1 MTSYQIS
8 SFHDLGLFSG
18 FKKFIS
24 RSSII
29 DMAIGVV
36 MGTAIS
42 SVVSTFVSSIVNP
55 LIAMIFR
62 KKNMSD
68 ILTFSYAGA
77 TVSFGAVLNALIQFL
92 TIALAIYFL
101 VIVPVNKMHDVSK
114 KLAKSKYRSQEL
126 DAIEQAAQAQG
137 TDSDEQ
143 IITLLT
149 QIKEELKKGAAP
161 VTISDLVEEGFK
173 KSTPS
178 FQQKNQNEGE
188 AGSL

>member
-1 MTSYQIS
+1 
-8 SFHDLGLFSG
+8 
-18 FKKFIS
+18 
-24 RSSII
+24 
-29 DMAIGVV
+29 MAIGVV

-42 SVVSTFVSSIVNP
+42 SVVSTFVSSVVNP

-62 KKNMSD
+62 KKDMSD

-77 TVSFGAVLNALIQFL
+77 TVSLGAVLNALIQFL

-101 VIVPVNKMHDVSK
+101 VIVPVNKMHDVSE
-114 KLAKSKYRSQEL
+114 KLAKSKYRSEEL
-126 DAIEQAAQAQG
+126 NAIEQAAQSQG

-149 QIKEELKKGAAP
+149 QIKEELKKGERP

-173 KSTPS
+173 KNIPS
-178 FQQKNQNEGE
+178 SQKKNQSGE
-188 AGSL
+188 EAEDI

>member
-1 MTSYQIS
+1 MTSYQTS
-8 SFHDLGLFSG
+8 SFHGLGLFSG

-42 SVVSTFVSSIVNP
+42 SVVSTFVSSVVNP

-62 KKNMSD
+62 KKDMSD

-77 TVSFGAVLNALIQFL
+77 TVSLGAVLNALIQFL

-101 VIVPVNKMHDVSK
+101 VIVPVNKMHDVSE
-114 KLAKSKYRSQEL
+114 KLAKSKYRSEEL
-126 DAIEQAAQAQG
+126 NAIEQAAQSQG

-149 QIKEELKKGAAP
+149 QIKEELKKGERP

-173 KSTPS
+173 KNIPS
-178 FQQKNQNEGE
+178 SQKKNQSGE
-188 AGSL
+188 EAEDI

>member
-18 FKKFIS
+18 FKKFIT
-24 RSSII
+24 RGSIV

-55 LIAMIFR
+55 LISMLFG
-62 KKNMSD
+62 KKNMQD
-68 ILTFSYAGA
+68 LLTFTYNGA

-92 TIALAIYFL
+92 TISLAIYFL
-101 VIVPVNKMHDVSK
+101 VIVPINKMHDVSK

-126 DAIEQAAQAQG
+126 NVIERAAQSQG
-137 TDSDEQ
+137 TDTDER
-143 IITLLT
+143 IISLLS
-149 QIKEELKKGAAP
+149 QIKEELEKQAKP
-161 VTISDLVEEGFK
+161 VTITDLVEKGFTK
-173 KSTPS
+173 KNPS
-178 FQQKNQNEGE
+178 GRQMNQSGE
-188 AGSL
+188 EARDI